1 MHFPIAPG
9 DYTTVT
15 TTVVFPAGETEQI
28 VQVPTN
34 DDSIS
39 ELLETFGASL
49 RNPSPNAIIGVDTA
63 TVSITDNDGEILT
76 KCLIYF

>member
-9 DYTTVT
+9 DYTTVI

-49 RNPSPNAIIGVDTA
+49 SNPSPNAIIGVDTA
-63 TVSITDNDGEILT
+63 TVNITDNDGEIFT
-76 KCLIYF
+76 KCFIHF